1 MESLVH
7 EVENFLT
14 EEELEVVNKTILS
27 KEFPWYY
34 QEESTV
40 DLFPFFSHVINP
52 RVPENDEED
61 APLLTNSPLH
71 HFVTPIVERYCQKYF
86 GRPLIKIYRSSLN
99 CTYGWNTPYPFTEPH
114 IDHKFEHNN
123 LIVYF
128 NDDFEDGET
137 LIFDKY
143 HVEGMK
149 ECMYSVDDY
158 DKVKIFQK
166 ITPKQGKVACFDGK
180 LYHGMNNL
188 KSGKRRVI
196 LVVTFR

>member
-14 EEELEVVNKTILS
+14 GEELEVVDNTILS
-27 KEFPWYY
+27 KEFSWYY

-40 DLFPFFSHVINP
+40 DLFPFFSHVIHP
-52 RVPENDEED
+52 RVAENDEES
-61 APLLTNSPLH
+61 APLITNSPMH
-71 HFVTPIVERYCQKYF
+71 YFVLPIVERYCKLYLN
-86 GRPLIKIYRSSLN
+86 RPLQKIYRSSLN

-114 IDHKFEHNN
+114 IDHKFDHMN
-123 LIVYF
+123 LIVYL

-143 HVEGMK
+143 NCEGMG

-158 DKVKIFQK
+158 DKVNIFQK
-166 ITPKQGKVACFDGK
+166 ISPKKGKISCFDGK

-196 LVVTFR
+196 LVTTFR